1 MVRSSYENGKLKQE
15 RRKKWE
21 FFQKLQFN
29 WGNSYFVK
37 CRLWNVHLCVSYG
50 VTKACA
56 NQRHKYAKPC
66 EYIIYLD
73 VSKQHTFIQKHNIC
87 KVERGYSSFF
97 IVKIP
102 EQLLDFDLVRIT
114 VWDVNQIQSDLPTLA
129 DLCVV
134 QIISFQLQE
143 ENADIVF
150 IQ

>member
-1 MVRSSYENGKLKQE
+1 MWIHYISG
-15 RRKKWE
+15 
-21 FFQKLQFN
+21 
-29 WGNSYFVK
+29 
-37 CRLWNVHLCVSYG
+37 CI
-50 VTKACA
+50 KAA
-56 NQRHKYAKPC
+56 
-66 EYIIYLD
+66 YIY
-73 VSKQHTFIQKHNIC
+73 TFIQKHNIC

-143 ENADIVF
+143 ENADIF
-150 IQ
+150 FAQ